1 MFNLAEIKDTI
12 KIEPSGFRKK
22 KSQAI
27 TDEINRKYAN
37 KVQNT
42 IKARENEGS
51 EAQIRKRRLST
62 YFSRSWRE
70 PQHIRYHF
78 YFVLLATRVLTHT
91 NTILDIGQLFFFYV
105 NRSSRMLDCV
115 LRCMIFC
122 TQAKDSSTT
131 ETAAAT

>member
-42 IKARENEGS
+42 SKARENEGS
-51 EAQIRKRRLST
+51 EAQIRKKAVDILVSVMERAAAYRI
-62 YFSRSWRE
+62 
-70 PQHIRYHF
+70 PF
-78 YFVLLATRVLTHT
+78 YFVQLATRVLTHT

>member
-37 KVQNT
+37 KVQKT
-42 IKARENEGS
+42 SRARKKDESG
-51 EAQIRKRRLST
+51 AQIRAQKEAVDILVPVVEKAAAKRVP
-62 YFSRSWRE
+62 FF
-70 PQHIRYHF
+70 Q
-78 YFVLLATRVLTHT
+78 LATRVLTHT
-91 NTILDIGQLFFFYV
+91 NTIFDIGHLFFYV

-115 LRCMIFC
+115 LRCTIFC
-122 TQAKDSSTT
+122 TQAKDSFTT
-131 ETAAAT
+131 ETAAVT